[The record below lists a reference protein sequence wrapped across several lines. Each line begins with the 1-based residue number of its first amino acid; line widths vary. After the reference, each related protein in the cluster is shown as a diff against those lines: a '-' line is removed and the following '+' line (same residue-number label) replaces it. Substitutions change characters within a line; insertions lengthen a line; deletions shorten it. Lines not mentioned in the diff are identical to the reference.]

1 MAPRYLKSK
10 ATATATATASTPS
23 PQIDVPRI
31 VKGVIDD
38 IRANGDT
45 AVRTYSQKFDQWSPG
60 SFKLSQA
67 EIDAAIAHC
76 PKQVIDDIKEVQG
89 NVRAFAQAQRESIR
103 DFEVESQPVF
113 FFFFPT
119 LSSSIALLFACLT
132 VC

>member
-10 ATATATATASTPS
+10 AANAGSSSTG

-45 AVRTYSQKFDQWSPG
+45 AVRTYSEKFDQWSPG

-67 EIDAAIAHC
+67 EIDAAIAQC
-76 PKQVIDDIKEVQG
+76 PSQVIDDIKEVQG
-89 NVRAFAQAQRESIR
+89 NVRAFAKAQRESIR
-103 DFEVESQPVF
+103 DFEVESQPV
-113 FFFFPT
+113 
-119 LSSSIALLFACLT
+119 LALCILVWRS